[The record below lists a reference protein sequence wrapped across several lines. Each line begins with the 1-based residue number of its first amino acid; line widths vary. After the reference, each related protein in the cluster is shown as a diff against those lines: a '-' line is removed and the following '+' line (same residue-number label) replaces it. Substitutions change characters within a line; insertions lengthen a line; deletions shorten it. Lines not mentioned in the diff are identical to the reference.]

1 MVKNKLGGNQGKKI
15 ARKNTFINK
24 TTVISKSEEE
34 IYGIIIKVLGGGQF
48 EVKCNDNVN
57 RLCLLRKKFT
67 GKNKHNNFIKSGVW
81 VLIGIRSWETKKP
94 NKLEKC
100 DLIECYSE
108 QDKKYL
114 QNYFNVDLLLKE
126 EKDKNFEDDFED
138 EIIFEDD
145 IDINDI

>member
-24 TTVISKSEEE
+24 TTVVSKSDEE
-34 IYGIIIKVLGGGQF
+34 IYGIIVKVLGGSQF
-48 EVKCNDNVN
+48 EVKCNDNIN

-81 VLIGIRSWETKKP
+81 VLIGIRNWETKKP
-94 NKLEKC
+94 DKLEKC

-108 QDKKYL
+108 QDKIYL
-114 QNYFNVDLLLKE
+114 QNYFNVDVLLKE
-126 EKDKNFEDDFED
+126 EKNFED

-145 IDINDI
+145 IIFEDEIDINDI